1 MKRRWI
7 KLAVVVAMALTLA
20 GCDQAGASA
29 KRGSGTKSVKDILNS
44 EMASAGED
52 QGEGQASEV
61 GSQDTATQDGQD
73 TQSQAGTGENSQLQ
87 SGTGGDTQSQA
98 GTDEGAQSQAGTGE
112 NSQLQSGT
120 GGDTQSQAGTD
131 EDAQSQGTDGQ
142 AVDVD
147 LTALSSTMVYSEVYN
162 MMTTPDDYLGKKIKM
177 KGAFSYFKDENTG
190 NEYFTCIIQD
200 ATACCAQGIEFVLDG
215 DHKYPDDYPELLTE
229 VTIEGVFDTYM
240 EGQYRYCT
248 LRNAKLIQ

>member
-73 TQSQAGTGENSQLQ
+73 T
-87 SGTGGDTQSQA
+87 
-98 GTDEGAQSQAGTGE
+98 QSQAGTGE